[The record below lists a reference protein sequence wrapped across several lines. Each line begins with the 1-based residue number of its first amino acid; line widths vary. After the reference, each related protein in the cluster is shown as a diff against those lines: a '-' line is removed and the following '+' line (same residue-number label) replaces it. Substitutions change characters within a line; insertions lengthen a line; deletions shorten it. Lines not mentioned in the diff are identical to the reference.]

1 MVGDLVERRRMVERR
16 LAVIAIIIITGSL
29 ASLGMTRAIFGGPSL
44 DDLRR
49 AARSWSFVGAPRPA

>member
-1 MVGDLVERRRMVERR
+1 LD
-16 LAVIAIIIITGSL
+16 VIAIIIITGSL

>member
-1 MVGDLVERRRMVERR
+1 MVERR
-16 LAVIAIIIITGSL
+16 LDVIAIIIMGSL